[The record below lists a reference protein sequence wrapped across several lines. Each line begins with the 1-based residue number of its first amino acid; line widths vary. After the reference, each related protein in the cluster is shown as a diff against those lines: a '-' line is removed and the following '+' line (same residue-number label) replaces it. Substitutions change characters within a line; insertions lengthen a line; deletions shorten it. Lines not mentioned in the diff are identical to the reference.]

1 VRLRG
6 PRRDA
11 EAPRDLLVRASGGDQ
26 LDHLKLPIRDHRR
39 PLVQDCDHGGDA
51 NNGADPRLLTAR
63 RNFRAT
69 P

>member
-1 VRLRG
+1 VSLRG

-11 EAPRDLLVRASGGDQ
+11 EAPRDLVVRASGGDQ

-51 NNGADPRLLTAR
+51 NNGRLPRLLTAG
-63 RNFRAT
+63 RNFGAT